1 MKVRFDTYTKS
12 AGEALA
18 VFDALS
24 SVTDN
29 LTLSI
34 SNWNGKTFNLHGEIN
49 STDVDILEQQC
60 SSDKWNEDASEL

>member
-24 SVTDN
+24 NVTDN

-34 SNWNGKTFNLHGEIN
+34 SNWNGKTFNLHGEIK

>member
-18 VFDALS
+18 AFDTLS

-29 LTLSI
+29 LTLSL
-34 SNWNGKTFNLHGEIN
+34 SNWSGKTFNLHGEIK